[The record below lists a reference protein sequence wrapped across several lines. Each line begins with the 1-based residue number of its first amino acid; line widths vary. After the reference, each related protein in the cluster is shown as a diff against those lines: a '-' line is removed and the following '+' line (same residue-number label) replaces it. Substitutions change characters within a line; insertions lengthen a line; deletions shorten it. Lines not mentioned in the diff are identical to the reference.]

1 MPQKLGTKTR
11 RVMNNYYQIQVEYEI
26 IWWNCGKN
34 KAIFISIRE
43 TT

>member
-26 IWWNCGKN
+26 I
-34 KAIFISIRE
+34 
-43 TT
+43 